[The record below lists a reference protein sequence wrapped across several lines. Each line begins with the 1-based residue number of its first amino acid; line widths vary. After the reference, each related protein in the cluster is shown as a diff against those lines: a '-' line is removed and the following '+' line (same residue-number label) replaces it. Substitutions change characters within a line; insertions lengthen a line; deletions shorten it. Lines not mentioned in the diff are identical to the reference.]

1 MFGKFAIGI
10 TTAIIFVATIERSS
24 GAAAAFSDDG
34 NHVYLLGSKL
44 PKGTV
49 LLVDLTNFTT
59 TKLNLGVST
68 EVQGIANAPRALLF
82 VTEKSLYRL
91 PLPMVKWA
99 KSAMRQL
106 ESLTSKTWPAIGRN
120 MEFCCCAMA
129 LARITRLARLL
140 FARAGTKTDVAGA
153 AARQRTS
160 WRCLRP
166 RRPSFLRV
174 RR

>member
-10 TTAIIFVATIERSS
+10 TTAIISVATIERSS

-68 EVQGIANAPRALLF
+68 AVQGIANAPRALLF
-82 VTEKSLYRL
+82 VTDKKRGLD
-91 PLPMVKWA
+91 V
-99 KSAMRQL
+99 
-106 ESLTSKTWPAIGRN
+106 I
-120 MEFCCCAMA
+120 EFK
-129 LARITRLARLL
+129 
-140 FARAGTKTDVAGA
+140 G
-153 AARQRTS
+153 
-160 WRCLRP
+160 
-166 RRPSFLRV
+166 
-174 RR
+174 